1 MPRRNKMNKE
11 ILIEKLNEYADIKEK
26 DILFYEAKINN
37 IKFLKIREI
46 IYSFGSLLEQDDEN
60 KILVGV
66 IKSGSLK
73 ANQSYIAIQLMD
85 KKLYFA
91 IYSSEGLIK
100 QNSSE
105 KTLDLFLKELNIKN
119 NDKNQTRNFKKYIS
133 FLLII
138 ILVIV
143 NILFM
148 PKFLSLNDAISYTK
162 QYNIAVDKYNQSV
175 KSYNSIAKESNLEN
189 IDGYLAK
196 YEKLSKQSTK
206 SKDVMHSLFNGNS
219 VSTIKED
226 ITTLKEM
233 KKSLDKKTSIAKQLI
248 NPSEEWVMNKLSKCS
263 DASNIQAVT
272 EDNDPNQLLNKEEG
286 YTSTIY
292 FTISQLVEDE
302 NADPIELGTDG
313 GGSIEVYKNIDDAKA
328 RCNYLASFDNSI
340 LPTGSYALIG
350 TMVVR
355 TSYQLDSTSQYN
367 LTDEIFSSLTDDS
380 K

>member
-1 MPRRNKMNKE
+1 MPRRNNMNKE
-11 ILIEKLNEYADIKEK
+11 ILIEKLNEYVHIKEK
-26 DILFYEAKINN
+26 DILFYETKISN

-46 IYSFGSLLEQDDEN
+46 IYSFGKLLEQDDEN
-60 KILVGV
+60 KILIGV
-66 IKSGSLK
+66 IKSGALK
-73 ANQSYIAIQLMD
+73 ANQSYIAIQLID
-85 KKLYFA
+85 KELCFA

-100 QNSSE
+100 QNSSK
-105 KTLDLFLKELNIKN
+105 KTLDLFLKELNIEN
-119 NDKNQTRNFKKYIS
+119 NDKNQNGNFKKYIS

-162 QYNIAVDKYNQSV
+162 QYNVAIDEYNQSV

-189 IDGYLAK
+189 IDGYLSK
-196 YEKLSKQSTK
+196 YEKLSRQSTK

-233 KKSLDKKTSIAKQLI
+233 KKSLDTKTSIAKQLM

-263 DASNIQAVT
+263 DVSNIQAVT
-272 EDNDPNQLLNKEEG
+272 EDNDPNQLLNKEGG

-292 FTISQLVEDE
+292 FTINQLIEDE
-302 NADPIELGTDG
+302 NADPIELGTDA

-340 LPTGSYALIG
+340 LPTGSYAMIG

-367 LTDEIFSSLTDDS
+367 LTDEIFSSLTDNS